1 MEKRNTFT
9 RVLAIAGTV
18 LTWFPIVA
26 PVLLSLILFA
36 AERRFLLDYLM
47 PAELFLFVFFG
58 AALLGWAA
66 LRAHSQTKLIAWGL
80 GTAIAMFF
88 GAQIFAVVTGLA
100 SGETQPTGWLWG
112 VVIASLVIYTLGVI
126 LVGTGGIL
134 LLRDLFKR
142 QLPAA

>member
-1 MEKRNTFT
+1 MEKKNTFT

-47 PAELFLFVFFG
+47 PAELFLFVCLG

-66 LRAHSQTKLIAWGL
+66 LRAHSQTKLIAWGF
-80 GTAIAMFF
+80 GTAVAMFF

-112 VVIASLVIYTLGVI
+112 VIIASLVIYTLGII
-126 LVGTGGIL
+126 LIGTGGVL

-142 QLPAA
+142 QLPAV